1 MLLVG
6 TLAAL
11 LAWGWTLAGTQRPD
25 GSRDAHLSPA
35 IADSAGAPPDDASR
49 VPTTP
54 PARREVVASVRAS
67 GRCVSAE
74 EAAPLAGCL
83 VQVTIV
89 LATAPGA
96 AEDED
101 TREVEQEVTTGA
113 DGAFDLQIDLPP
125 DAAQVRRAYC
135 SVARFDR
142 ARVIAYASAE
152 GAAALHLDFGQL
164 PLPRGAQLRGIVVD
178 EAGQPLS
185 GVSFCLRDVVL
196 PGVNLLTSRLFDDYE
211 FLETGPDGRFSSDA
225 PIAFGTWLAEYDTPG
240 RYLASPPELVF
251 RDASQQFRVVL
262 AQAAVLRG
270 FVVDE
275 QGQPIEGADV
285 RAIADSW
292 EPWST
297 ESRPDGTFELIADRK
312 VEGEVNVLCSSS
324 AHESIA
330 DSTAVR
336 WGQSDIRIVMRPKL
350 RGALRL
356 RVIAQGSQQ
365 PVEAQVRIG
374 SSKATTDAAGFA
386 VIDELAVGSHDCT
399 VRPTDPR
406 LRPVVVQK
414 VEISASST
422 TERLVQI
429 AALEPLEVRVQ
440 DTARRAIAAAR
451 VRVADAGVDWPYSR
465 DYSTVRIDL
474 PRSPAD
480 VESERR
486 NCLILA
492 EAQTDATGH
501 CTLSGPTQGN
511 DGILLVEAPG
521 HLPLHAAAPWPRDA
535 NGRVTLTLLAAAA
548 LRGELQNLDP
558 AWMSEI
564 RLSRAQRGLAP
575 ARSPDEAEANTVRE
589 FLRRRIGTLA
599 TNVDASGQFEFDLL
613 EPGAWEVSLLVL
625 PVTEDRSSMAW
636 LGAPVPLDID
646 PVTLIAGQTVRLTI
660 DVRTI
665 RAARVRGTISF
676 GGEVPP
682 ACTLR
687 LGQRVPGLQLSP
699 FHYGDAWSTRV
710 GHSGQFEL
718 QGVPPGDWVPTIS
731 LGMDAL
737 QSREIELDDVWTI
750 APGETLERR
759 VEVPVRTVR
768 VRVLKPDR
776 TPAAGVQVGLAGLLL
791 MATTDSDGT
800 AVFGPCP
807 RRHDHVVTVEP
818 TVLHEIEFPR
828 GGGELF
834 REVILK

>member
-6 TLAAL
+6 TLVAL

-35 IADSAGAPPDDASR
+35 IADSAVAPPEDVSR
-49 VPTTP
+49 DPTTP
-54 PARREVVASVRAS
+54 PARREVVASVRAR

-113 DGAFDLQIDLPP
+113 DGSFDLQVDVPP

-135 SVARFDR
+135 SAVRFDR
-142 ARVIAYASAE
+142 ARVLAYASRD
-152 GAAALHLDFGQL
+152 GASVLHLDFGRL
-164 PLPRGAQLRGIVVD
+164 VLPRGAHLRGVVVD
-178 EAGQPLS
+178 EAGLPVPGASLS
-185 GVSFCLRDVVL
+185 LTDMVL
-196 PGVNLLTSRLFDDYE
+196 PGVMHVGSSAISDYE
-211 FLETGPDGRFSSDA
+211 LLEAGPDGQFSSDA
-225 PIAFGTWLAEYDTPG
+225 PLAFGTWLAEYDTPG

-297 ESRPDGTFELIADRK
+297 ESRPDGTFELIANRK

-501 CTLSGPTQGN
+501 CTLSGPAQGN

-521 HLPLHAAAPWPRDA
+521 HLALQAAAPWPRDA
-535 NGRVTLTLLAAAA
+535 NGHVTLTLSAGAAM
-548 LRGELQNLDP
+548 RGELRNLDP
-558 AWMSEI
+558 AWTGAI
-564 RLSRAQRGLAP
+564 RLSRPEPAMAP
-575 ARSPDEAEANTVRE
+575 PQTAEEAEAAAVRE
-589 FLRRRIGTLA
+589 HLRTWRNAHA
-599 TNVDASGQFEFDLL
+599 TRVAANGHFELDLL
-613 EPGAWEVSLLVL
+613 EPGPWEVTVLVQPL
-625 PVTEDRSSMAW
+625 TVDRS
-636 LGAPVPLDID
+636 GASLAGTPLPLSIEPVSLVPGR
-646 PVTLIAGQTVRLTI
+646 TTELTI
-660 DVRTI
+660 DAGAMRSGTI
-665 RAARVRGTISF
+665 RGWLTFR
-676 GGEVPP
+676 GEVPA

-687 LGQRVPGLQLSP
+687 IGRETPGSEELGWI
-699 FHYGDAWSTRV
+699 GDTWSTEV
-710 GHSGQFEL
+710 GHTGQFEL
-718 QGVPPGDWVPTIS
+718 RGLPPGTWHANVS
-731 LGMDAL
+731 LGMDWRR
-737 QSREIELDDVWTI
+737 QRDFDLDDVWTVRS
-750 APGETLERR
+750 GETLERR
-759 VEVPVRTVR
+759 VEVPVRMVR
-768 VRVLKPDR
+768 VKLLNRDR

-818 TVLHEIEFPR
+818 TVLHEIEFPL